1 MTWRI
6 AATMVLSASAVLSP
20 IVASA
25 QARARGPSPTRQEL
39 VERIR
44 ERFENRIA
52 RELRLDDEQREVLGE
67 VFSVFARSRAELL
80 PQRREIERRIS
91 DHLTAGPDGA
101 EEDALGLLEEMRALR
116 EREAELLREEEDR
129 LLEVLTPSQV
139 LRLQALRDQFG
150 NQIRRLRGDS
160 SPRIPGDRPFR
171 GPPPGTGTRR

>member
-1 MTWRI
+1 MIWRI
-6 AATMVLSASAVLSP
+6 AVTMALLALAGLSP

-25 QARARGPSPTRQEL
+25 QARARGPSPSRQEL

-44 ERFENRIA
+44 ERFQNRLA

-67 VFSVFARSRAELL
+67 VFSAFARSRAELL

-91 DHLTAGPDGA
+91 DHLAQPDGT

-116 EREAELLREEEDR
+116 EREAALLREEEDR

-139 LRLQALRDQFG
+139 LRLQTLRDQFG
-150 NQIRRLRGDS
+150 NEIRRLRGGS
-160 SPRIPGDRPFR
+160 GPGNPGDRPFR
-171 GPPPGTGTRR
+171 RPPPGTGTRR

>member
-1 MTWRI
+1 MIWRI
-6 AATMVLSASAVLSP
+6 AVIIALSASAGLSP

-25 QARARGPSPTRQEL
+25 QARARGPSATRQEL

-52 RELRLDDEQREVLGE
+52 RELRLDEEQREVIGE

-91 DHLTAGPDGA
+91 GHLAGPDGS

-160 SPRIPGDRPFR
+160 SPRIPGDRPVR
-171 GPPPGTGTRR
+171 GPRPGTGTRR

>member
-1 MTWRI
+1 MIWRI
-6 AATMVLSASAVLSP
+6 AVTMALAASAALSP
-20 IVASA
+20 VVASA
-25 QARARGPSPTRQEL
+25 QARDRGPSSTRQEL

-52 RELRLDDEQREVLGE
+52 RELRLDEQQREVLGE

-91 DHLTAGPDGA
+91 NHLAGPDGA

-160 SPRIPGDRPFR
+160 SPGIPGDRPFR
-171 GPPPGTGTRR
+171 GPRPGAGTRR

>member
-1 MTWRI
+1 MIWRI
-6 AATMVLSASAVLSP
+6 AVTVALSASAGLSP

-25 QARARGPSPTRQEL
+25 QTRGGGPSGTRQEL

-52 RELRLDDEQREVLGE
+52 RELRLDDEQREILSE
-67 VFSVFARSRAELL
+67 VFSAFARSRAEIL
-80 PQRREIERRIS
+80 PRRREIERQIS
-91 DHLTAGPDGA
+91 DHLAEPDGA
-101 EEDALGLLEEMRALR
+101 EEDALALLEEMRALR

-150 NQIRRLRGDS
+150 NQIRRLRRESG
-160 SPRIPGDRPFR
+160 PGIQGDRPFR
-171 GPPPGTGTRR
+171 GPPPGAGRRR